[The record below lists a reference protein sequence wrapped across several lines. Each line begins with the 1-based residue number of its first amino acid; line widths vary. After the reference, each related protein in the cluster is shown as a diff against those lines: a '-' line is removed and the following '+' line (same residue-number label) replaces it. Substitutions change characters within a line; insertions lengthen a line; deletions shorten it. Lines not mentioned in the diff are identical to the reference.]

1 MGGPPSS
8 RSSFPI
14 SRIDANALAAMGINE
29 KTDVEKFLDAVA
41 RLKASGTIESAE
53 SIDPDQVL
61 KDFIADMEATKKR
74 QVTREER
81 GNDSKDHN
89 VDIGKRNRAGVP

>member
-1 MGGPPSS
+1 
-8 RSSFPI
+8 
-14 SRIDANALAAMGINE
+14 MGIND

-74 QVTREER
+74 QVTREEMIP
-81 GNDSKDHN
+81 KDRN
-89 VDIGKRNRAGVP
+89 VDIGKWNRGGGP